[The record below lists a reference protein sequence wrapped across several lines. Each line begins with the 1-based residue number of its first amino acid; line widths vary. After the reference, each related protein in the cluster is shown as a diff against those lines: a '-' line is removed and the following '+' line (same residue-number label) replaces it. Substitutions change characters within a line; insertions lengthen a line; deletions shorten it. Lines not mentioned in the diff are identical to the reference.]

1 MKGTISSV
9 KEGASITVDM
19 LTKLLGQVKELKK
32 RPEEMVK
39 KSVHGRIIARGD
51 GGEDKALVDK
61 KGDRPMGR
69 PTGEY

>member
-1 MKGTISSV
+1 MKETFEGVKKAESIS
-9 KEGASITVDM
+9 VDL
-19 LTKLLGQVKELKK
+19 LTRLLEQVKLLEKK
-32 RPEEMVK
+32 PEEMVK

-51 GGEDKALVDK
+51 EGEDKPLVDK